1 MIEYIKG
8 ELTEL
13 QPAVAIVE
21 TAGIGYEINITFLDY
36 NNLLKYSRATVKLY
50 VHEIIREDAR
60 ILYGFST
67 REDRAMFRLLNG
79 VSGVGPGTAR
89 LILSEMNANELQ
101 GVIATGNDAALKA
114 VKGIGARTAQRIIVD
129 LSNKIKELP
138 STFITGSVGG
148 VSSYEEALGALVTL
162 GFAQSSAN
170 KVLQKVYKE
179 TPDLS
184 TEDAIRAALKLF

>member
-1 MIEYIKG
+1 M
-8 ELTEL
+8 
-13 QPAVAIVE
+13 
-21 TAGIGYEINITFLDY
+21 
-36 NNLLKYSRATVKLY
+36 
-50 VHEIIREDAR
+50 HEIIREDAR

-162 GFAQSSAN
+162 GFAQSTAN